1 MCTYSNYQDAM
12 KHFESMRIANAN
24 AIADMAIE
32 NFVEM
37 RDKTADEN
45 FLFRKEVAHKLGNTF
60 PDKFLARY
68 EQGMYRI
75 YVCHQK
81 YCF

>member
-1 MCTYSNYQDAM
+1 M